1 MPESSRGD
9 GASRSPSG
17 RAGRPRSGRGAGTG
31 RAGGREP
38 GGARSGGARA
48 GGGRAGLPG
57 SGGSEDRLG
66 GAPGPRGTG
75 YGGGRGRPGG
85 GVGGSGTGYG
95 GGRGRPGGGVGGSGT
110 GYGGGRGRPG
120 GGAGGS
126 GTGYGGSGA
135 GSSYRGAGR
144 SGSGAGRPASS
155 AAGRDAD
162 SGGSRYRGAGP
173 VADRGA
179 APSRRPQAFRSSSHK
194 EGGRGYSSGGW
205 DRPAPRR
212 DSPAASRRDGP
223 GSRRETE
230 PEDVSESGPLPSSIG
245 RAATTGRN
253 LWPSAPRAP
262 RSEPPGGQRGE
273 LAGASRR
280 IPGSSSASRPATSRR
295 SPTTGGYQRPSPA
308 RRSPGGPS
316 KPFGRGG
323 RLSEPS
329 GGRGSAKVRRE
340 LGGDQVEG
348 RQAVRELLAAHRR
361 EVHEVWMMEGSDPAA
376 ILREIQSL
384 ARTNHVP
391 VRLVSQRQIQQVQGS
406 EAPQGVIAF
415 AEPLTEADLSD
426 LVGLRFNE
434 SERWARALPD
444 DEAFG
449 PEAAHGDAEPGD
461 TGRGAE
467 PEDAGPR
474 TRRRRRARGNWRRR
488 ARGRRAGGATPRPG
502 TPVRRASHA
511 KAARGA
517 GAERMAFLVVVDGV
531 TDPQNL
537 GALLRSAECAGVTG
551 VVLPRHR
558 SAHVTPTVTKV
569 AAGAVEHVSVAVV
582 PGVPGALQELERLG
596 VWTVGLD
603 ERGSEPVF
611 NLPLGDRPIAL
622 VIGAEGRG
630 LAPLSRQRC
639 DVLAR
644 IPLHGSIDSLNV
656 SAAGAVAMFEV
667 ARQRSAQAGKRS

>member
-1 MPESSRGD
+1 MMPDGNRED
-9 GASRSPSG
+9 GASRGSRTPND
-17 RAGRPRSGRGAGTG
+17 RAAGGRGAGTG

-38 GGARSGGARA
+38 GGARAGGTRA
-48 GGGRAGLPG
+48 GGGRTGLPA
-57 SGGSEDRLG
+57 SGGYGDRSG
-66 GAPGPRGTG
+66 GTAGARGTG
-75 YGGGRGRPGG
+75 YAGRRA
-85 GVGGSGTGYG
+85 
-95 GGRGRPGGGVGGSGT
+95 
-110 GYGGGRGRPG
+110 RPG

-126 GTGYGGSGA
+126 GTGYSGSSTGGSYRGTGRSGSGV
-135 GSSYRGAGR
+135 GSSYRGAD
-144 SGSGAGRPASS
+144 SSRPTT
-155 AAGRDAD
+155 AGRDAAP
-162 SGGSRYRGAGP
+162 GGSRYRGAAP
-173 VADRGA
+173 RADRGA
-179 APSRRPQAFRSSSHK
+179 AQSRRPQAFRSSPTRD
-194 EGGRGYSSGGW
+194 GGRGASNGGW

-212 DSPAASRRDGP
+212 GGPAASRRDGQA
-223 GSRRETE
+223 SRRETE
-230 PEDVSESGPLPSSIG
+230 AGDATDSGPVPSSMG
-245 RAATTGRN
+245 RAATAGHN
-253 LWPSAPRAP
+253 LWPNPPRAP
-262 RSEPPGGQRGE
+262 RPESAGGPRGE
-273 LAGASRR
+273 FAGGRGGA
-280 IPGSSSASRPATSRR
+280 PGSSSASRPAASRR
-295 SPTTGGYQRPSPA
+295 SPAAGGHQRLLPA

-316 KPFGRGG
+316 KPFGRGD
-323 RLSEPS
+323 RLSEPP

-361 EVHEVWMMEGSDPAA
+361 TVHEVWMMEGSDPAA

-384 ARTNHVP
+384 ARTSHVP

-426 LVGLRFNE
+426 LVGLQPE
-434 SERWARALPD
+434 DGGAMSPPD
-444 DEAFG
+444 G
-449 PEAAHGDAEPGD
+449 PGD
-461 TGRGAE
+461 EPSIPEPAAVDLEPEDGGPGLGEPE
-467 PEDAGPR
+467 PEDAETEELAGR
-474 TRRRRRARGNWRRR
+474 VGHKKVGRARM
-488 ARGRRAGGATPRPG
+488 AGST
-502 TPVRRASHA
+502 
-511 KAARGA
+511 
-517 GAERMAFLVVVDGV
+517 AFLVVVDGV

-569 AAGAVEHVSVAVV
+569 AAGAIEHVSVAVV

-611 NLPLGDRPIAL
+611 NLQLGDRPIAL

-667 ARQRSAQAGKRS
+667 ARQRAAASG

>member
-1 MPESSRGD
+1 
-9 GASRSPSG
+9 
-17 RAGRPRSGRGAGTG
+17 
-31 RAGGREP
+31 
-38 GGARSGGARA
+38 
-48 GGGRAGLPG
+48 
-57 SGGSEDRLG
+57 
-66 GAPGPRGTG
+66 
-75 YGGGRGRPGG
+75 
-85 GVGGSGTGYG
+85 
-95 GGRGRPGGGVGGSGT
+95 
-110 GYGGGRGRPG
+110 
-120 GGAGGS
+120 
-126 GTGYGGSGA
+126 
-135 GSSYRGAGR
+135 
-144 SGSGAGRPASS
+144 
-155 AAGRDAD
+155 
-162 SGGSRYRGAGP
+162 
-173 VADRGA
+173 
-179 APSRRPQAFRSSSHK
+179 
-194 EGGRGYSSGGW
+194 
-205 DRPAPRR
+205 
-212 DSPAASRRDGP
+212 
-223 GSRRETE
+223 
-230 PEDVSESGPLPSSIG
+230 
-245 RAATTGRN
+245 
-253 LWPSAPRAP
+253 
-262 RSEPPGGQRGE
+262 
-273 LAGASRR
+273 
-280 IPGSSSASRPATSRR
+280 
-295 SPTTGGYQRPSPA
+295 
-308 RRSPGGPS
+308 
-316 KPFGRGG
+316 
-323 RLSEPS
+323 
-329 GGRGSAKVRRE
+329 
-340 LGGDQVEG
+340 
-348 RQAVRELLAAHRR
+348 
-361 EVHEVWMMEGSDPAA
+361 MMEGSDPAA

-426 LVGLRFNE
+426 LVGLRF
-434 SERWARALPD
+434 
-444 DEAFG
+444 
-449 PEAAHGDAEPGD
+449 EPG
-461 TGRGAE
+461 
-467 PEDAGPR
+467 
-474 TRRRRRARGNWRRR
+474 
-488 ARGRRAGGATPRPG
+488 G
-502 TPVRRASHA
+502 T
-511 KAARGA
+511 

>member
-1 MPESSRGD
+1 
-9 GASRSPSG
+9 
-17 RAGRPRSGRGAGTG
+17 
-31 RAGGREP
+31 
-38 GGARSGGARA
+38 
-48 GGGRAGLPG
+48 
-57 SGGSEDRLG
+57 
-66 GAPGPRGTG
+66 
-75 YGGGRGRPGG
+75 
-85 GVGGSGTGYG
+85 
-95 GGRGRPGGGVGGSGT
+95 
-110 GYGGGRGRPG
+110 
-120 GGAGGS
+120 
-126 GTGYGGSGA
+126 
-135 GSSYRGAGR
+135 
-144 SGSGAGRPASS
+144 
-155 AAGRDAD
+155 
-162 SGGSRYRGAGP
+162 
-173 VADRGA
+173 
-179 APSRRPQAFRSSSHK
+179 
-194 EGGRGYSSGGW
+194 
-205 DRPAPRR
+205 
-212 DSPAASRRDGP
+212 
-223 GSRRETE
+223 
-230 PEDVSESGPLPSSIG
+230 
-245 RAATTGRN
+245 
-253 LWPSAPRAP
+253 
-262 RSEPPGGQRGE
+262 
-273 LAGASRR
+273 
-280 IPGSSSASRPATSRR
+280 
-295 SPTTGGYQRPSPA
+295 
-308 RRSPGGPS
+308 
-316 KPFGRGG
+316 
-323 RLSEPS
+323 
-329 GGRGSAKVRRE
+329 
-340 LGGDQVEG
+340 
-348 RQAVRELLAAHRR
+348 
-361 EVHEVWMMEGSDPAA
+361 MMEGSDPAA

-426 LVGLRFNE
+426 LVGLRF
-434 SERWARALPD
+434 
-444 DEAFG
+444 
-449 PEAAHGDAEPGD
+449 EPGG
-461 TGRGAE
+461 TGDAE
-467 PEDAGPR
+467 PEDAEP
-474 TRRRRRARGNWRRR
+474 ADLE
-488 ARGRRAGGATPRPG
+488 PG

-511 KAARGA
+511 KAARGT

-582 PGVPGALQELERLG
+582 PGVPGTLQELERLG

>member
-1 MPESSRGD
+1 
-9 GASRSPSG
+9 
-17 RAGRPRSGRGAGTG
+17 
-31 RAGGREP
+31 
-38 GGARSGGARA
+38 
-48 GGGRAGLPG
+48 
-57 SGGSEDRLG
+57 
-66 GAPGPRGTG
+66 
-75 YGGGRGRPGG
+75 
-85 GVGGSGTGYG
+85 
-95 GGRGRPGGGVGGSGT
+95 
-110 GYGGGRGRPG
+110 
-120 GGAGGS
+120 
-126 GTGYGGSGA
+126 
-135 GSSYRGAGR
+135 
-144 SGSGAGRPASS
+144 
-155 AAGRDAD
+155 
-162 SGGSRYRGAGP
+162 
-173 VADRGA
+173 
-179 APSRRPQAFRSSSHK
+179 
-194 EGGRGYSSGGW
+194 
-205 DRPAPRR
+205 
-212 DSPAASRRDGP
+212 
-223 GSRRETE
+223 
-230 PEDVSESGPLPSSIG
+230 
-245 RAATTGRN
+245 
-253 LWPSAPRAP
+253 
-262 RSEPPGGQRGE
+262 
-273 LAGASRR
+273 
-280 IPGSSSASRPATSRR
+280 
-295 SPTTGGYQRPSPA
+295 
-308 RRSPGGPS
+308 
-316 KPFGRGG
+316 
-323 RLSEPS
+323 
-329 GGRGSAKVRRE
+329 
-340 LGGDQVEG
+340 
-348 RQAVRELLAAHRR
+348 
-361 EVHEVWMMEGSDPAA
+361 MMEGSDPAA

-426 LVGLRFNE
+426 LVGLRFNDVGAMG
-434 SERWARALPD
+434 SRALLD
-444 DEAFG
+444 GEAFG
-449 PEAAHGDAEPGD
+449 PEAAPGDAGPGG
-461 TGRGAE
+461 TGDAE
-467 PEDAGPR
+467 PEDAEP
-474 TRRRRRARGNWRRR
+474 ADLE
-488 ARGRRAGGATPRPG
+488 PG

-511 KAARGA
+511 RAARGA